1 MPRHRRH
8 NQPSRAVYT
17 YPYMID
23 GVRYQALSLT
33 IVSPGLTADCV
44 AEGPAACL
52 AIRWWV
58 EGKFPLGDE
67 APPRRRAFLPP

>member
-1 MPRHRRH
+1 
-8 NQPSRAVYT
+8 
-17 YPYMID
+17 MID

-58 EGKFPLGDE
+58 EGTFHLGDE
-67 APPRRRAFLPP
+67 ALQGRQAFLQTERRIESTGVPVRG